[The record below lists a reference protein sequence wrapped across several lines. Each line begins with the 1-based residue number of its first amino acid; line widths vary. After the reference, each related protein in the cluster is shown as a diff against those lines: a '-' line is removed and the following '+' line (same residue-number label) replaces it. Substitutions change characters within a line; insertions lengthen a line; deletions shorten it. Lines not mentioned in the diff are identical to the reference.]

1 MAYYIP
7 LNGRFLNKETMELDS
22 PVKLP
27 LPDSL
32 LSDANNQSKDCAVLH
47 GFVFRT
53 IENPTSSDIVMCGP
67 HALLPAPIPRKY
79 FHQLAQVQIYINELL
94 YLISKDYDF
103 IRETLKSAT
112 VSDNFTGRLLK
123 ILETTLKEDIAG
135 TGVLALLRSDY
146 FLDGSTDEMLPKMV
160 EINTIA
166 SGAGAIQSNLTPVH
180 KYTTQ
185 LLGGRCDVE
194 KSLPTNN
201 NIEKYSNAF
210 VKAWE
215 IYGTPKAAIIFVVS
229 RTERNIFDQRL
240 IEFGI
245 KKINWDIPIKR
256 VTLLDIGSK
265 GKLSD
270 DRRLI
275 VDSTEV
281 AIVYYRDGYIP
292 SHFTSEM
299 EWNAVFMAA
308 RSRAICCPNVSLHL
322 AGTKKVQQVIAKP
335 GMVERFISNPDKV
348 KAIRATFTG
357 QYSLDIGAE
366 GDEAI
371 AMAINSPE
379 NFVMKPNKEGGGNN
393 IYGVDIRTK
402 LLEIQNTSERNAYIL
417 MDRIFPVTV
426 PGYKVVSSPELPK
439 LQNMVSEFGM
449 FGALVSDGNDV
460 VLNEF
465 AGHLVRTKPNGVD
478 EGGIMVGVSISDTP
492 FLVEF

>member
-1 MAYYIP
+1 
-7 LNGRFLNKETMELDS
+7 MELDP

-27 LPDSL
+27 LSDSL
-32 LSDANNQSKDCAVLH
+32 LSDAVNQSKDCAVSH

-53 IENPTSSDIVMCGP
+53 FENPTSSDTVMCGP

-79 FHQLAQVQIYINELL
+79 FHQLADGQMYINELL

-103 IRETLKSAT
+103 IRETLKSAA
-112 VSDNFTGRLLK
+112 VSDDFTGRLLK
-123 ILETTLKEDIAG
+123 ILEKILEEGIADA
-135 TGVLALLRSDY
+135 GVLALLRSDY
-146 FLDGSTDEMLPKMV
+146 LLDGSTDEMLPKMV

-166 SGAGAIQSNLTPVH
+166 SSLGAVTTNLTLVH
-180 KYTTQ
+180 RYTTQ

-201 NIEKYSNAF
+201 HIEKYSKAF

-215 IYGTPKAAIIFVVS
+215 VYDTPKAAIVFVVS
-229 RTERNIFDQRL
+229 TTERNVFDQRL
-240 IEFGI
+240 LEFEV
-245 KKINWDIPIKR
+245 KKINLDIPVKR
-256 VTLLDIGSK
+256 ITLLDIGSK

-275 VDSTEV
+275 VDGTEV

-292 SHFTSEM
+292 SHFKSET
-299 EWNAVFMAA
+299 EWNAVLLAA

-322 AGTKKVQQVIAKP
+322 AGTKKVQQAIAKP

-348 KAIRATFTG
+348 AAIRATFTG

-366 GDEAI
+366 GDKAI
-371 AMAINSPE
+371 AMAIASPE
-379 NFVMKPNKEGGGNN
+379 KFVMKPNKEGGGNN

-402 LLEIQNTSERNAYIL
+402 LLGIQNTSERNAYIL

-426 PGYKVVSSPELPK
+426 PGYKVVSSPELPE

-449 FGALVSDGNDV
+449 FGALVSDKNDV
-460 VLNEF
+460 VLNEYS
-465 AGHLVRTKPNGVD
+465 GHLVRTKVNGVD
-478 EGGIMVGVSISDTP
+478 EGGVAAGASALDTP
-492 FLVEF
+492 FLI